1 MIKTRTRSMKSVA
14 VLAIGFL
21 IASASTTA
29 AFAGGGSGHVDISY
43 CHATGSDDGNP
54 YVSLTTDVESFYANG
69 HIDHQNHGDIYPAGS
84 VKIDDQEFS
93 WTAQGDQSLLGTNC
107 KVKPADIVVPG
118 EWIDGQ
124 YECDATEVAITRE
137 VSTTTYV
144 FSEKKGKWVA
154 QDPGIT
160 VENSTRE
167 LTEEEQA
174 ANVCPPEQPED
185 IVIVGDWTDG
195 QYECDATEVATT
207 RETSTTT
214 YVYSEEDGE
223 WVAQDPGIT
232 VENSTRELTEEE
244 QAANVCPPGQPE
256 DIVIVGDWTDG
267 QYECDATEVA
277 TTRETS
283 TTTYVYDEELG
294 EWVAQTPVITV
305 ENSTRELTEE
315 EQAANVCPVEITD
328 TAVTPEPPT
337 VVAKCL
343 PNNDTVTLPATVGV
357 IYTAGEWFGGKL
369 TVTAAAAEGYTLI
382 GDATWIFTDVPS
394 AACPDEPPAFSFVP
408 TAQLAQ
414 TGTSDGTLGLAVLA
428 MLLIS
433 TGAVLVSR
441 KVRA

>member
-1 MIKTRTRSMKSVA
+1 MCS
-14 VLAIGFL
+14 
-21 IASASTTA
+21 
-29 AFAGGGSGHVDISY
+29 
-43 CHATGSDDGNP
+43 SD
-54 YVSLTTDVESFYANG
+54 L
-69 HIDHQNHGDIYPAGS
+69 
-84 VKIDDQEFS
+84 
-93 WTAQGDQSLLGTNC
+93 
-107 KVKPADIVVPG
+107 
-118 EWIDGQ
+118 
-124 YECDATEVAITRE
+124 
-137 VSTTTYV
+137 
-144 FSEKKGKWVA
+144 
-154 QDPGIT
+154 
-160 VENSTRE
+160 
-167 LTEEEQA
+167 
-174 ANVCPPEQPED
+174 
-185 IVIVGDWTDG
+185 
-195 QYECDATEVATT
+195 
-207 RETSTTT
+207 
-214 YVYSEEDGE
+214 
-223 WVAQDPGIT
+223 
-232 VENSTRELTEEE
+232 
-244 QAANVCPPGQPE
+244 
-256 DIVIVGDWTDG
+256 
-267 QYECDATEVA
+267 
-277 TTRETS
+277 
-283 TTTYVYDEELG
+283 

-305 ENSTRELTEE
+305 ENSSRALTEE